1 MAIQLNIIH
10 NFNDNDNCYFDI
22 HYNGCPS
29 YSYPSKTHYV

>member
-10 NFNDNDNCYFDI
+10 NFNDNYYFDI